1 MPAEL
6 TTYDTDAQSAIL
18 LEIFHELDAVTP
30 EGVRAQ
36 LIEGE
41 IVVTTPPAGRHE
53 HCWSRLTRQL
63 VRQCSWIGISGHKGL
78 ILPSYGPHP
87 DNHVIPDLTVV
98 GRREFRG
105 APPWWR
111 PDRELKLVAEITG
124 HRPDLDRIAK
134 RRTYAL
140 GGVPLYLLIDRE
152 RATTTLLREPSDGDY
167 QVQYTAAFGKPVP
180 LPAPFSFDLDTSDFV

>member
-1 MPAEL
+1 MPTEHG
-6 TTYDTDAQSAIL
+6 TCESDGQSAIL
-18 LEIFHELDAVTP
+18 LQIFHELDAVVP
-30 EGVRAQ
+30 DVIRAQ

-41 IVVTTPPAGRHE
+41 MVVTTAQAGRHE

-63 VRQCSWIGISGHKGL
+63 VRRHPWIDISARKGL

-87 DNHVIPDLTVV
+87 DNHVIPDLAVV

-111 PDRELKLVAEITG
+111 PDGELKLVAEITG
-124 HRPDLDRIAK
+124 DRPDLDRVAK

-140 GGVPLYLLIDRE
+140 GEIPLYLLIDRD
-152 RATTTLLREPSDGDY
+152 RATTTLFREPSDGDY
-167 QVQYTAAFGKPVP
+167 QVHHASAFGKPLP
-180 LPAPFSFDLDTSDFV
+180 LPAPFSFDLETTDFA